1 MEHLVR
7 RTLEAVVLTSLHPR
21 TGITVVL
28 QVPPATERL
37 SVMPRS
43 RAVLLPNPNR
53 PIRNRPIPL
62 RAGGRRDRWS
72 RHTRDM
78 VAEGG
83 LVLGGWQVVHD
94 DGAVLACAVNAAA
107 AALVDAGVA
116 MRGLVSAVCLT
127 LTPSLTVLLDPVA
140 SELAVRLVRQNLRIQ
155 PI

>member
-1 MEHLVR
+1 
-7 RTLEAVVLTSLHPR
+7 
-21 TGITVVL
+21 
-28 QVPPATERL
+28 
-37 SVMPRS
+37 
-43 RAVLLPNPNR
+43 
-53 PIRNRPIPL
+53 
-62 RAGGRRDRWS
+62 
-72 RHTRDM
+72 M

-140 SELAVRLVRQNLRIQ
+140 SELAVRLVRQTLRIQ